1 MQLIV
6 RASSYVVYAC
16 SVVFITMTTLVDI
29 KVLPS
34 LADSRALADT
44 ELVNRTRKQDR
55 LSSSSLQV
63 LHRDAVGQDRKIDG
77 LRKSINDVELAEGCE
92 PLTSPL
98 THSPLARIAA
108 RCLS

>member
-34 LADSRALADT
+34 MADSRALAET

-55 LSSSSLQV
+55 LSSPSLQV
-63 LHRDAVGQDRKIDG
+63 HHWNALSQERKIDG
-77 LRKSINDVELAEGCE
+77 LRKSINDLELAEGCE